1 VKPDGTQQD
10 SLPGSHLVADVLG
23 PWGFDQLVLVGTPLI
38 DTFLGTLADP
48 DDDQLEQVGTR
59 LSRMDLVSPGG
70 ALGHIPGPVTIHLS
84 DSLAYGEIEELAN
97 YTPGLLDLPPFTP
110 VGSGSGSFSDVR
122 FELQIPTYPTLHNS
136 QPVHFT
142 GTVSRVPAGA
152 GDLYRE
158 NNAIPLLDPAEQPT
172 GITIIALRFTIENGY
187 PAVDVREPPA
197 LPAALAIQEVR
208 PNPTSGSATLTLAL
222 PRRASARLA
231 AYDVNGRLVRTLW
244 NGEMD
249 AGVRSVTWDGRTDHG
264 ARATGGVYFLRFES
278 ESQRAVR
285 RLAILR

>member
-1 VKPDGTQQD
+1 
-10 SLPGSHLVADVLG
+10 
-23 PWGFDQLVLVGTPLI
+23 
-38 DTFLGTLADP
+38 
-48 DDDQLEQVGTR
+48 
-59 LSRMDLVSPGG
+59 
-70 ALGHIPGPVTIHLS
+70 
-84 DSLAYGEIEELAN
+84 
-97 YTPGLLDLPPFTP
+97 
-110 VGSGSGSFSDVR
+110 
-122 FELQIPTYPTLHNS
+122 
-136 QPVHFT
+136 
-142 GTVSRVPAGA
+142 
-152 GDLYRE
+152 
-158 NNAIPLLDPAEQPT
+158 
-172 GITIIALRFTIENGY
+172 LRFTIENGY